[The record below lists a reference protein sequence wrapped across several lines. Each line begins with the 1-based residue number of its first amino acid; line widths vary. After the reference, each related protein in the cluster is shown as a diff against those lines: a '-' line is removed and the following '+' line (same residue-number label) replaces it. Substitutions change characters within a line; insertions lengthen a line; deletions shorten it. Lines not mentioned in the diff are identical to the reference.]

1 MRYND
6 RLQKE
11 AKNSM
16 FFPLCKKTIDIYYA
30 NCRVHQRVH
39 DMMLSLLTTQELEV
53 YYKYK
58 IGYRRR
64 EYLVGRYLLK
74 TLFGYY
80 LNTKPKDIA
89 VLIDDYG
96 KPYVPE
102 QDIEFNLSHSLEMVV
117 CAVNVGRKIGVDI
130 EKITNNIFEL
140 VERFFSPNEA
150 YYIFMQDDKD
160 KNYEAYRLWTM
171 KEAYLKALGKG
182 LFLPLNSFDLFAE
195 TDMFFYS
202 LKPKMDYILSVAV
215 ENKTKEILNIRVKE
229 LQFDNEN
236 VIGF

>member
-1 MRYND
+1 M
-6 RLQKE
+6 
-11 AKNSM
+11 
-16 FFPLCKKTIDIYYA
+16 
-30 NCRVHQRVH
+30 
-39 DMMLSLLTTQELEV
+39 
-53 YYKYK
+53 
-58 IGYRRR
+58 
-64 EYLVGRYLLK
+64 GRYLLK